1 MKSLYIWI
9 IEAIRAEK
17 INREKREAEKIRR
30 LEEQRILQ
38 EIEERKEEELK
49 QIETLN
55 QLANDWNKAD
65 QIRKFVDAAEI
76 RLKEL
81 NEEKEREKLMLWI
94 KWAREKADFLDPLT
108 KSKDGVLGE
117 GSWLLDTIERNT

>member
-55 QLANDWNKAD
+55 QLAND
-65 QIRKFVDAAEI
+65 
-76 RLKEL
+76 
-81 NEEKEREKLMLWI
+81 
-94 KWAREKADFLDPLT
+94 
-108 KSKDGVLGE
+108 
-117 GSWLLDTIERNT
+117 